1 MIWLSCQSHLVTCF
15 VENEKRLAIVSW
27 QCLASSLLKLWTEK
41 SFSQVVN
48 PLHNSINYDS
58 VSELADQNDA
68 YQTVGFK

>member
-1 MIWLSCQSHLVTCF
+1 M
-15 VENEKRLAIVSW
+15 
-27 QCLASSLLKLWTEK
+27 EK

-58 VSELADQNDA
+58 VPELADQNDA